1 MKWEVK
7 TGTHLGA
14 PRLACCVVKVKH
26 QDGKRAS
33 LLPNRRELLDL
44 KGCVYLHTQVPLHIL
59 HTQASPPNLPRF
71 PRDIIMELGKLK
83 QGFRITWQP
92 GL

>member
-1 MKWEVK
+1 M

-14 PRLACCVVKVKH
+14 PRLASSVVKVKH

-33 LLPNRRELLDL
+33 LPPHRRELLDL
-44 KGCVYLHTQVPLHIL
+44 KGCVYLHTQVPLHTL
-59 HTQASPPNLPRF
+59 HTQASPPNLPCF
-71 PRDIIMELGKLK
+71 PRDIITALGKLK
-83 QGFRITWQP
+83 QGFGITWQP